1 MKSKSIIAV
10 ILAILFAKITFAGGF
25 IIVSPSGTA
34 GWVQPGFNPYMLE
47 NKSLKVSV
55 TIDGLIAT
63 TVVDQI
69 FYNPGN
75 SNLQGWFL
83 FPVPKGAVLKN
94 FSMEINGKKMEAEL
108 LDADKARNIY
118 EEIVRKM
125 RDPALLE
132 YSEQNLFKVRIFPIE
147 ARSEKHITISYSEIL
162 SKDNNLLEY
171 IFPLNTEKYTAKPL
185 SNVSFDIQAKETS
198 KITTV
203 YSPSHK
209 VEIIRNSENSVRVG
223 YEEKSVKPDVDFSLY
238 IGLSESNFGVS
249 LINSKAAGE
258 EGFFLMDISPSF
270 IKNNEEVIDKDIT
283 FVLDVSGSMAGEK
296 MEQAKKALLF
306 CIENL
311 NKGDRF
317 EIIKFST
324 QASALFGKR
333 LETISENIQKAKV
346 FINELKPIGG
356 TNMQEAFELAC
367 AEKAVAGRPNFI
379 VFITDGKPTVGET
392 QNEKLLSLITAA
404 NGEHTRIFTFGVGE
418 DLNTHLLDKITE
430 TTKAYRT
437 YIGTNEDME
446 LKISDFYT
454 KISSPILTDPK
465 ISFSGNVKTSEIYP
479 ADLSDFFKGSSQ
491 TVLGRYD
498 KNGDATV
505 FLEGMINGK
514 PQKFTFK
521 VEFKDV
527 EQNEFVP
534 VLWATRKIGFLLDQ
548 IRLNGAQKELVDEVT
563 MLAKKYGVITPYT
576 SYLIL
581 EDELVATNPANNPPI
596 FRGRFGAGEV
606 DDFADKSKKEYENM
620 NKSSG
625 SESIQTSA
633 EFQSLSGAR
642 SIDDVKQGVSRMMYK
657 DVNGQEQNFAMQVR
671 NIQGRAVYQSG
682 NHWIDVYSEKN
693 TSKAINLKFGEK
705 EYFDLMNKYPQVSQ
719 FYALGTNVRFVFNEQ
734 VYQVEE

>member
-1 MKSKSIIAV
+1 MKTKILILPLLVLFFCKIA
-10 ILAILFAKITFAGGF
+10 FAGGF
-25 IIVSPSGTA
+25 IVVSPAGTN
-34 GWVQPGFNPYMLE
+34 GWVEPGFNPYMLE

-55 TIDGLIAT
+55 TIEGLIAT

-75 SNLQGWFL
+75 TNLQGWFF

-94 FSMEINGKKMEAEL
+94 FSMEINGKKTEAEL
-108 LDADKARNIY
+108 LDSDKARTIY
-118 EEIVRKM
+118 EDIVRKM

-147 ARSEKHITISYSEIL
+147 ARSEKHITITYSEIL
-162 SKDNNLLEY
+162 VKENNLLEY

-209 VEIIRNSENSVRVG
+209 VEIIRNSENSVRIG
-223 YEEKSVKPDVDFSLY
+223 YEEKTVKPDQDFKLY
-238 IGLSESNFGVS
+238 IGISETTFGVS
-249 LINSKAAGE
+249 LINSKSPSE
-258 EGFFLMDISPSF
+258 EGFFLLDITPSF
-270 IKNNEEVIDKDIT
+270 VKNEEQIIDKDIT
-283 FVLDVSGSMAGEK
+283 FVLDVSGSMAGDK
-296 MEQAKKALLF
+296 MDQAKKALLF

-311 NKGDRF
+311 NKGDNF

-333 LETISENIQKAKV
+333 FSVNSENLQKAKD
-346 FINELKPIGG
+346 FINSLKPIGG

-392 QNEKLLSLITAA
+392 QDDKLLGLISST
-404 NGEHTRIFTFGVGE
+404 NSENTRVFTFGVGE
-418 DLNTHLLDKITE
+418 DINTHLLDKITE

-437 YIGTNEDME
+437 YIASNEDME

-454 KISSPILTDPK
+454 KISSPILTNPK
-465 ISFSGNVKTSEIYP
+465 ISISGNVKTTEIYP
-479 ADLSDFFKGSSQ
+479 SGLDDFFKGSSQ
-491 TVLGRYD
+491 IVLGRYD

-505 FLEGMINGK
+505 SLEGTINGK
-514 PQKFTFK
+514 PQRFTYK
-521 VEFKDV
+521 VEFKDAD
-527 EQNEFVP
+527 QNQFVP

-563 MLAKKYGVITPYT
+563 QLAKKYGVITPYT

-581 EDELVATNPANNPPI
+581 EDEVVTTNPVNNPPI
-596 FRGRFGAGEV
+596 FRGRFGAGGV
-606 DDFADKSKKEYENM
+606 DDFSDKSKKEYENM
-620 NKSSG
+620 NEISG
-625 SESIQTSA
+625 SGSIQTSS
-633 EFQSLSGAR
+633 EFQSLSNAR
-642 SIDDVKQGVSRMMYK
+642 SISDVKQGSSRMFYTE
-657 DVNGQEQNFAMQVR
+657 VNGQDQNFATQVR

-682 NHWIDVYSEKN
+682 TNWIDVYSEKN
-693 TSKAINLKFGEK
+693 TSKVVNLKFAEK
-705 EYFDLMNKYPQVSQ
+705 DYFDLLSKYPQVSQ
-719 FYALGTNVRFVFNEQ
+719 FYALGTNVRFVFNNQ
-734 VYQVEE
+734 LYQVVE